1 MSNFS
6 VNREQPS
13 GYSAGFLM
21 QGSCV
26 QNFWVAPRLT

>member
-13 GYSAGFLM
+13 GYSAGFPM
-21 QGSCV
+21 QGSRV